1 MKKFTA
7 IPLMFAISSLLVG
20 QSHATGRMTCDS
32 GDKSNWKT
40 ETELVEKITADGWT
54 VRKVKEDG
62 GCYEVY
68 GRDPQDRRV
77 EAYFDPLTLENLLI
91 ARRGEILYKKE

>member
-1 MKKFTA
+1 MNKIQITA
-7 IPLMFAISSLLVG
+7 LLFAITLFSG
-20 QSHATGRMTCDS
+20 GANATGRMTCDS
-32 GDKSNWKT
+32 GDKSTWKS
-40 ETELVEKITADGWT
+40 EAELIEKITAEGWQ

-68 GRDPQDRRV
+68 GRDPKERRV

-91 ARRGEILYKKE
+91 ARRGEILYKKP

>member
-1 MKKFTA
+1 MIRTEFKALVFVAT
-7 IPLMFAISSLLVG
+7 LFSFASA
-20 QSHATGRMTCDS
+20 QATGRMTCDS
-32 GDKSNWKT
+32 GDKSNWKS
-40 ETELVEKITADGWT
+40 EEQLIEKITAEGWT
-54 VRKVKEDG
+54 VSKVKEDG

-91 ARRGEILYKKE
+91 ARRGKILFKKQ

>member
-1 MKKFTA
+1 MNQFKFGTCLAVVVVLFSGTA
-7 IPLMFAISSLLVG
+7 N
-20 QSHATGRMTCDS
+20 ATGRMTCDS

-40 ETELVEKITADGWT
+40 ESQLIDKITAEGWT
-54 VRKVKEDG
+54 VRKVKVDG

-68 GRDPQDRRV
+68 GQDPQDRRV

-91 ARRGEILYKKE
+91 ARRGKILFKK

>member
-1 MKKFTA
+1 MKSTKYFPVILIATA
-7 IPLMFAISSLLVG
+7 IFAGPSYS
-20 QSHATGRMTCDS
+20 TGRMTCDS
-32 GDKSNWKT
+32 GDKSTWKS
-40 ETELVEKITADGWT
+40 EVELIDKIEAEGWT

-68 GRDPQDRRV
+68 GRDPQNRRV

-91 ARRGEILYKKE
+91 AQRGKILYKK